1 MRHWHE
7 EDMSKVHKGAHD
19 TEEEKIFEIVPE
31 DRTAVDNILRINH
44 GNQMRLGLMA
54 DAKANI
60 MITVSSIVFS
70 VTIAN
75 LDNELMKWPLLTF
88 ACGCFFTLL
97 FAIFA
102 IIPKTDYP
110 KVKGSEDIDRNSHWF
125 IPLFFGHFA
134 HLPIEEYKQDYAET
148 LMTDDKIYDAL
159 AGDIYGQGKVLALS
173 KYKYLKWSYNS
184 FLYGMSLAIIV
195 FLLQGPFGDFLLDIF
210 NELWDIIVG
219 EMIFT
224 LDGFKELLCQASTQC
239 RNYSH

>member
-7 EDMSKVHKGAHD
+7 VDMSKVHKGSHE
-19 TEEEKIFEIVPE
+19 TEDKIFEKVPE

-75 LDNELMKWPLLTF
+75 LDNEVMKWPLLTF

-102 IIPKTDYP
+102 IIPKTNYP
-110 KVKGSEDIDRNSHWF
+110 KVKGSEEIDRDSPWF
-125 IPLFFGHFA
+125 NPLFFGHFA
-134 HLPIEEYKQDYAET
+134 HLPIEEYKEDYAQT
-148 LMTDDKIYDAL
+148 LMTDDKVYDAL

-184 FLYGMSLAIIV
+184 FLIGMSVAIIV
-195 FLLQGPFGDFLLDIF
+195 FILQGPVGDVVI
-210 NELWDIIVG
+210 
-219 EMIFT
+219 
-224 LDGFKELLCQASTQC
+224 DGIQFIWNGLKEFICNKTPSSRIC
-239 RNYSH
+239 EI